1 MRFFSTP
8 LFLHPPKIPP
18 ISGWKDEALVPQLE
32 KTNEYI
38 YIYMCDRVDQ
48 LPLFSYR
55 RDGHQPYNRVLY
67 TNYKGFP
74 IEGGMTIPNTRSL
87 DPGTYKNI
95 IYTRFGGFIQIF
107 SSLYFIPILGDD

>member
-18 ISGWKDEALVPQLE
+18 ISGWKDEALVPAG
-32 KTNEYI
+32 KDKR
-38 YIYMCDRVDQ
+38 IYMCDRVDQ
-48 LPLFSYR
+48 LPLFSYG
-55 RDGHQPYNRVLY
+55 RDGHQPYSRVLY

-74 IEGGMTIPNTRSL
+74 IEGGMTIPNARSL

-107 SSLYFIPILGDD
+107 SSLFRSLGVIDDPI